1 MDDILDVRLA
11 IRVDEETKEALDTF
25 CLSHGTSISE
35 VGRKAIKAYMKA
47 VRRNDE
53 MIQQRYDND
62 IYERRKV

>member
-35 VGRKAIKAYMKA
+35 VGRKALKHYIRTELLKDALKKEAY
-47 VRRNDE
+47 NSH
-53 MIQQRYDND
+53 
-62 IYERRKV
+62 